1 VLCSGQATTVAGVAP
16 ERNFCG
22 MKDLKRLAIY
32 GSAAGAAIA
41 LLSGLAESGKV
52 SGDMMVIIALLLVV
66 VVPLAAM
73 VFVGRREHRAEMS
86 DTDRR

>member
-1 VLCSGQATTVAGVAP
+1 
-16 ERNFCG
+16 

-32 GSAAGAAIA
+32 GSVAGAAIA

-52 SGDMMVIIALLLVV
+52 SGDVMVIIALLLVV
-66 VVPLAAM
+66 VVPLVAM
-73 VFVGRREHRAEMS
+73 VFIGRREHRAEMS

>member
-1 VLCSGQATTVAGVAP
+1 
-16 ERNFCG
+16 

-41 LLSGLAESGKV
+41 LLSGLAETGKV

-66 VVPLAAM
+66 VVPLVAM

>member
-1 VLCSGQATTVAGVAP
+1 
-16 ERNFCG
+16 

-32 GSAAGAAIA
+32 GSVAGAAIA

-66 VVPLAAM
+66 VVPLVAM
-73 VFVGRREHRAEMS
+73 VFIGRREHRAEMS

>member
-1 VLCSGQATTVAGVAP
+1 
-16 ERNFCG
+16 

-32 GSAAGAAIA
+32 GSVAGAAIA

-66 VVPLAAM
+66 VVPLVAM
-73 VFVGRREHRAEMS
+73 VFIGRREHRAEMS
-86 DTDRR
+86 DTERR

>member
-1 VLCSGQATTVAGVAP
+1 
-16 ERNFCG
+16 

-32 GSAAGAAIA
+32 GSVAGAAIA

-66 VVPLAAM
+66 VVPLVAM
-73 VFVGRREHRAEMS
+73 VFIGRREHRAGMS